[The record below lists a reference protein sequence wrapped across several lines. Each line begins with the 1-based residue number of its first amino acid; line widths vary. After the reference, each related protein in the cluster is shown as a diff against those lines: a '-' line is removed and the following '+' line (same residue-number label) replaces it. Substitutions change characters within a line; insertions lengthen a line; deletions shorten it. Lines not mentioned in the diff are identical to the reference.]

1 MTQDDTR
8 KFTVDEKLDM
18 ILSDMAAMKAD
29 MAAMKADMVE
39 MKADIAG
46 LKADVAEAKT
56 EAKETADRTDAR
68 MTALETKVDE
78 RLHDTRPMWQAIH
91 AQTERLIERQDR
103 TEQRQERMEQRQE
116 RTEQWQERTEQR
128 QEERHAET
136 QKSLQQ
142 LFYQHE
148 ELAAEEL
155 RLKGTQRDLRKRVT
169 ALEESQQKA
178 A

>member
-1 MTQDDTR
+1 MTEDDTR

-18 ILSDMAAMKAD
+18 LLSDMVE
-29 MAAMKADMVE
+29 MKADMVE

-46 LKADVAEAKT
+46 LKADVAEVRT
-56 EAKETADRTDAR
+56 EAKETAARTDAR
-68 MTALETKVDE
+68 MTSLETKVDE

-103 TEQRQERMEQRQE
+103 TEE
-116 RTEQWQERTEQR
+116 R